1 MSQKSTPER
10 MRGVFS
16 QTKTAKIGTG
26 TTARK
31 TEVVSYFLV
40 EEREDGV
47 MLVQALTASDVP
59 FGPTT
64 EITREELLQGYLPEP
79 QKTLALSRATL
90 TPQEMEL
97 QKAVARGDKF
107 RKRGESF
114 TAEYEYN
121 KALAMDERN
130 VRANFG
136 IGLCYISRGEGDK
149 AKEVFERVVKIDAAF
164 EDEHKH
170 LFNEFGISLRKAGMH
185 AEAMDY
191 YRRALD
197 LSRVRLEVPYEGQK
211 IYWMPGEER
220 FEGGLRPILVPVQ
233 FVYLFCN
240 LEEQSLFSALGSTGL
255 ASGNTLAEA
264 KVHALC
270 ESLERDAEA
279 VTPFDLSRCF
289 RLTARDER
297 VARLLSDYEE
307 ANLHVWFM
315 DCTSEFGVPCY
326 KAVVLGRHGDVN
338 KGMGAHLSGPR
349 AVVSAMTEIPYPF
362 PGPATLPAPEGLPVR
377 VLEELPDHSSGSA
390 EGDLMVLEQT
400 LAECGYPPSY
410 VDLTRADLGIP
421 AVRAVIPGLEWVAD
435 FDRFSRLPP
444 RLYANYLRQF
454 GAL

>member
-136 IGLCYISRGEGDK
+136 IGLCYISRGESDK

-197 LSRVRLEVPYEGQK
+197 LSPQDENLHYNMARAAYDKGDSGTALVYLKSCLALSPK
-211 IYWMPGEER
+211 HEEAT
-220 FEGGLRPILVPVQ
+220 Q
-233 FVYLFCN
+233 FVDFLKRKKVA
-240 LEEQSLFSALGSTGL
+240 SA
-255 ASGNTLAEA
+255 
-264 KVHALC
+264 
-270 ESLERDAEA
+270 
-279 VTPFDLSRCF
+279 
-289 RLTARDER
+289 
-297 VARLLSDYEE
+297 
-307 ANLHVWFM
+307 
-315 DCTSEFGVPCY
+315 
-326 KAVVLGRHGDVN
+326 
-338 KGMGAHLSGPR
+338 
-349 AVVSAMTEIPYPF
+349 
-362 PGPATLPAPEGLPVR
+362 
-377 VLEELPDHSSGSA
+377 
-390 EGDLMVLEQT
+390 
-400 LAECGYPPSY
+400 
-410 VDLTRADLGIP
+410 
-421 AVRAVIPGLEWVAD
+421 
-435 FDRFSRLPP
+435 
-444 RLYANYLRQF
+444 
-454 GAL
+454 